1 MLLSTL
7 KDIRAKIFQAID
19 FLNVLYSQIISYL
32 SHKRKNRPAM
42 RACSYCVLVCIDM

>member
-19 FLNVLYSQIISYL
+19 FLNVISYL
-32 SHKRKNRPAM
+32 SHKIKKNWELPTRFRDKTCRKQP
-42 RACSYCVLVCIDM
+42 